1 MLSVLTSQCGQ
12 VAGNS
17 SVISITNAASFLSS
31 SVKAFELFSST
42 VASSVAGFEEAEET
56 SSFAE
61 STLETAGS
69 TLSFVVWVA
78 CVETTGLS
86 KAGDFG
92 GGDVATVDLVDV
104 EDPNRKD
111 LILDL
116 MRARIAMVQLRN
128 GIECP
133 T

>member
-1 MLSVLTSQCGQ
+1 M
-12 VAGNS
+12 
-17 SVISITNAASFLSS
+17 NAASFLSS
-31 SVKAFELFSST
+31 SVKTSELFSCT
-42 VASSVAGFEEAEET
+42 VASSVTGLEEGEDV

-61 STLETAGS
+61 STFETTGS
-69 TLSFVVWVA
+69 TVGFVVWVA

-86 KAGDFG
+86 KAGCFG
-92 GGDVATVDLVDV
+92 GVATVDLVDV

>member
-1 MLSVLTSQCGQ
+1 MTSMM
-12 VAGNS
+12 
-17 SVISITNAASFLSS
+17 NAASLWSA
-31 SVKAFELFSST
+31 SVRTSELFSCT
-42 VASSVAGFEEAEET
+42 VASSATGFEEGAEA

-61 STLETAGS
+61 STLETTGVTVGFA
-69 TLSFVVWVA
+69 VWEA
-78 CVETTGLS
+78 CVDTTGLS
-86 KAGDFG
+86 KAGGF